1 MIILFVYFF
10 VCFFW
15 DFYLQMSK
23 NLNIMFVT
31 KEDGEVSVFER
42 CPFYYRCHHNDATLK
57 SPLAVFN
64 YIQEID

>member
-1 MIILFVYFF
+1 
-10 VCFFW
+10 
-15 DFYLQMSK
+15 MSK

-31 KEDGEVSVFER
+31 KEDGEVSEFER